1 MSKMDNQ
8 RAMREAKWA
17 RTQAAAAAR
26 RPAGATADDAPVAP
40 RDDASPAA
48 AKKRSVTKPVTPA
61 TASETDAL
69 CGHSSMN
76 GRTCTRPAGHSEKS
90 HRYG

>member
-17 RTQAAAAAR
+17 RTEAAAAAR
-26 RPAGATADDAPVAP
+26 RPEGKAAAKPPVAP
-40 RDDASPAA
+40 TSATPAP
-48 AKKRSVTKPVTPA
+48 KKRATTKASASSTP
-61 TASETDAL
+61 TETGAL

-76 GRTCTRPAGHSEKS
+76 GRTCTREAGHSEKS
-90 HRYG
+90 HRYS

>member
-8 RAMREAKWA
+8 RAMREAKYA
-17 RTQAAAAAR
+17 RDQAAAAAR
-26 RPAGATADDAPVAP
+26 KPATAKKDAPVAP
-40 RDDASPAA
+40 AVDASEPRTTRPA
-48 AKKRSVTKPVTPA
+48 KPSRTTPA
-61 TASETDAL
+61 SDAADSPL

-90 HRYG
+90 HRYS

>member
-8 RAMREAKWA
+8 RAMREAKYA
-17 RTQAAAAAR
+17 RDQAAAAKR
-26 RPAGATADDAPVAP
+26 RTTTPGQAAAPVAP
-40 RDDASPAA
+40 PVSATPAPKKGGTRAA
-48 AKKRSVTKPVTPA
+48 AAAESG
-61 TASETDAL
+61 EL
-69 CGHSSMN
+69 CGHASMN